1 MGNGDDTAAHRL
13 RLLSTHFR
21 QHPVTGPAGHSYI
34 SSEPRA
40 TAIAPGLPY
49 DADVVDLI
57 DASVAEIARHT
68 RQANAAA
75 PPLPAEVQD
84 VYAWCL
90 ENTASAPAAVQ
101 QRRDTVIV
109 RQQLEHAIAMGDVKV
124 VRPHRCPACRGLGL
138 MWDAPRRRAVC
149 TSTRC
154 LTPEGMSNSW
164 TLAKLA
170 YEYVAAKKSLRAR
183 AT

>member
-1 MGNGDDTAAHRL
+1 MGNGDDTAGHRL
-13 RLLSTHFR
+13 RLLSSHFR

-49 DADVVDLI
+49 DADVVELI
-57 DASVAEIARHT
+57 DASVAEIAAHT
-68 RQANAAA
+68 RRANSAAS
-75 PPLPAEVQD
+75 PLPEEVAD

-90 ENTASAPAAVQ
+90 ENTASASAAVQ
-101 QRRDTVIV
+101 QRRDTVIL
-109 RQQLEHAIAMGDVKV
+109 RQELEHAIAMGDTKV
-124 VRPHRCPACRGLGL
+124 VRPHRCPACRGFGL

-149 TSTRC
+149 TSIRC
-154 LTPEGMSNSW
+154 LTPDGMANSW
-164 TLAKLA
+164 TLARLA
-170 YEYVAAKKSLRAR
+170 HERVSAKKSLRVR